1 MNKYYIRFWIPRLIT
16 DPLTHRLIQTVAAA
30 VGTQPTQAILDELEK
45 RFQELLKLFL
55 VTGTIT
61 IDTVEDMLHLI
72 RLSVKIRRPFH
83 ERTVALI
90 RILRLL
96 DEETVKANINA
107 LGRRKLKEYVP
118 ISSLGR
124 ILIRFVY

>member
-1 MNKYYIRFWIPRLIT
+1 
-16 DPLTHRLIQTVAAA
+16 

-61 IDTVEDMLHLI
+61 IDMVEDMLHLI